1 MREHT
6 REPPML
12 YDFRCKLSAIKHGLD
27 WVLRERREYLT
38 GDPLP
43 VVFAAGF
50 AYREYA
56 LAKGRE
62 VL

>member
-1 MREHT
+1 MI
-6 REPPML
+6 
-12 YDFRCKLSAIKHGLD
+12 YQIRCKLSAIKHGLD
-27 WVLRERREYLT
+27 WVLEEQRECWT

-43 VVFAAGF
+43 AVFAAGF

-56 LAKGRE
+56 LAKGWE

>member
-1 MREHT
+1 
-6 REPPML
+6 ML
-12 YDFRCKLSAIKHGLD
+12 YDLRCKLSAIKHGLV
-27 WVLRERREYLT
+27 WVLNERKEYLT

-43 VVFAAGF
+43 EVFAAGF

-56 LAKGRE
+56 LAKGWE